1 LGAGRLGNLVLL
13 GSPKFWH
20 ALNGRWVKDLIRR
33 YGFYTPCIGCHVYLH
48 ASRIPLAKVLGVK
61 SVISGE
67 REFHDGSQKINQI
80 SLVISAYGF
89 LLSRFDVDLLT
100 PLAEIRST
108 AEIDE
113 IIGTPWEEMG
123 EQPQCVLSGNYRD
136 AMGNL
141 HFGPKHFNLDRIL
154 DYLSEFALP
163 VASRV
168 IEGLLRG
175 EGVDYLR
182 LAREVLE
189 ERPRL
194 MWELG
199 GEIWPS
205 SS

>member
-1 LGAGRLGNLVLL
+1 
-13 GSPKFWH
+13 
-20 ALNGRWVKDLIRR
+20 
-33 YGFYTPCIGCHVYLH
+33 
-48 ASRIPLAKVLGVK
+48 
-61 SVISGE
+61 
-67 REFHDGSQKINQI
+67 
-80 SLVISAYGF
+80 
-89 LLSRFDVDLLT
+89 
-100 PLAEIRST
+100 
-108 AEIDE
+108 
-113 IIGTPWEEMG
+113 
-123 EQPQCVLSGNYRD
+123 
-136 AMGNL
+136 MGNL